1 MSESQKLSQLQQMLT
16 SDLIRKRKTGI
27 AMAAEMLA
35 SDAQAQSEA
44 VRVLLDG
51 VAKNDAMLTVREAAQ
66 AALDADEARR
76 NPPPPDYV
84 FGAKC
89 PHCHSVTQLDKRV
102 VCPNQGN
109 VTREVIVRDGLELDT
124 ILVTCKHCGQDFKT
138 PVPCK
143 GYK

>member
-1 MSESQKLSQLQQMLT
+1 MIAPLTQLQQMLT
-16 SDLIRKRKTGI
+16 SDLIRKRKAGI

-35 SDAQAQSEA
+35 ADTQPEA
-44 VRVLLDG
+44 VRALLEG
-51 VAKNDAMLTVREAAQ
+51 IAKNDAMLTVREAAQ
-66 AALDADEARR
+66 AALDADDKRR

-89 PHCHSVTQLDKRV
+89 TFCHHVSYFDKRK
-102 VCPNQGN
+102 VCPNQDN
-109 VTREVIVRDGLELDT
+109 VTREVTMRGGLELDS
-124 ILVTCKHCGQDFKT
+124 ISVPCKHCGKEFKT

>member
-1 MSESQKLSQLQQMLT
+1 MTNPQQLTQLTEMLT
-16 SDLIRKRKTGI
+16 SNLIRKRKVGI
-27 AMAAEMLA
+27 DMADDMLICGL
-35 SDAQAQSEA
+35 QPEQ
-44 VRVLLDG
+44 VRALLET
-51 VAKNDAMLTVREAAQ
+51 VAKNDAMLTIREAAQ
-66 AALDADEARR
+66 AALDADHKRR
-76 NPPPPDYV
+76 TPPPPPDYV

-89 PHCHSVTQLDKRV
+89 PQCHSVTQLDKRV

-109 VTREVIVRDGLELDT
+109 VTREVILRDGLELDT